1 MTDAPPRAQP
11 RLRWL
16 PARIATIRDETPT
29 VRTLELEVPG
39 WPGHR
44 AGQHVDVRLTAADG
58 YQAQR
63 SYSIAS
69 PPESAT
75 VVLSIE
81 RVPDGE
87 VSGWLAAEAGVGDVF
102 DVRGPI
108 GGYFV
113 WDAGDPGRLQL
124 VAGGSGVVPLLAML
138 RHRVAAG
145 GRQPVRLLYSARTA
159 DEVIARAELDALAAG
174 DHDVDVIYTFTRE
187 APTGWMGLTRRVDD
201 AMVREVLWPPEV
213 DATTFVCGPTPFV
226 EAVAT
231 ALIARGHAPDR
242 VRTERFGPT
251 GGS

>member
-1 MTDAPPRAQP
+1 MTDGRILGRP

-16 PARIATIRDETPT
+16 PTRIIAVREETPT
-29 VRTLELEVPG
+29 VRTLELAVPG

-63 SYSIAS
+63 SYSVAS
-69 PPESAT
+69 PPEAEALT
-75 VVLSIE
+75 LTIE

-87 VSGWLAAEAGVGDVF
+87 VSGWLTAEAAAGDVF
-102 DVRGPI
+102 DLRGPI

-113 WDAGDPGRLQL
+113 WDAGDRGHLQL

-145 GRQPVRLLYSARTA
+145 GHQPVRMLYSARTI
-159 DEVIARAELDALAAG
+159 DDVIAHEELDALAAR
-174 DHDVDVIYTFTRE
+174 DADVDVTYT
-187 APTGWMGLTRRVDD
+187 LTRAVPPGWTGATRRIDE
-201 AMVREVLWPPEV
+201 AMLREVLWPAAA

-226 EAVAT
+226 ETVAS
-231 ALIARGHAPDR
+231 ALIALGHMPDR